1 MTYHYT
7 SKRPWGT
14 ITKPDNMHLGYQR
27 MTSYEVEQ
35 TTNRLYYVP
44 RRREPRYRRP
54 NPKMSAIDIEK
65 MVERLTK
72 GGGEKAS
79 DSRRVAE
86 GPLKK
91 IGILNSFVWKG
102 YN

>member
-1 MTYHYT
+1 
-7 SKRPWGT
+7 
-14 ITKPDNMHLGYQR
+14 MHLGHQK
-27 MTSYEVEQ
+27 MSSYEVED
-35 TTNRLYYVP
+35 TVNRLYYVP
-44 RRREPRYRRP
+44 RRREPRRLRP

-72 GGGEKAS
+72 GGGDIAP
-79 DSRRVAE
+79 DARRVAE